1 MLPQV
6 CMWVRLLPTCLLC
19 GRNPGPCRG
28 PRWGKREA
36 RIPLFGH
43 PHHLAQPEEAGVG
56 GPVRPGPLA
65 SPHGAAS
72 PTIPPARHLSIRVHK
87 PGSETPAS
95 ESWGG
100 GVPLPPHPWFLSTLE
115 SIWEAAA
122 SRWGWGLRFRS
133 QMEGPEGGTG
143 LHLFEARAW
152 RSEDGRSQRPTHCTS
167 EGSVRSC
174 DICLNNAD
182 GETEAHQA

>member
-1 MLPQV
+1 MSSVWKKYRPLQSP
-6 CMWVRLLPTCLLC
+6 WVGEERSEDPSLRPPPPSGPAGGSGG
-19 GRNPGPCRG
+19 GRACA
-28 PRWGKREA
+28 PR
-36 RIPLFGH
+36 
-43 PHHLAQPEEAGVG
+43 
-56 GPVRPGPLA
+56 A

-72 PTIPPARHLSIRVHK
+72 PTIPPARHLSIRAHK

-100 GVPLPPHPWFLSTLE
+100 GVPLPPHPWFPSTLE

-143 LHLFEARAW
+143 LHLFKARAW

>member
-6 CMWVRLLPTCLLC
+6 CVWVRLLPMCLLC
-19 GRNPGPCRG
+19 GKKSGPLQSPWVGEERSEDPSPRPPPPSG
-28 PRWGKREA
+28 P
-36 RIPLFGH
+36 
-43 PHHLAQPEEAGVG
+43 AGGSG
-56 GPVRPGPLA
+56 GGRACVPRALA

-72 PTIPPARHLSIRVHK
+72 PTIPPARQLSIRVHK

-95 ESWGG
+95 ESSWGG
-100 GVPLPPHPWFLSTLE
+100 GMPLPPHPWFPSTLE

-122 SRWGWGLRFRS
+122 SRWGWGLWFRS

-152 RSEDGRSQRPTHCTS
+152 RSEDGRSRRPTHCTS
-167 EGSVRSC
+167 EGCEV
-174 DICLNNAD
+174 L
-182 GETEAHQA
+182 